1 MKKLLLTGSGGF
13 VGQNLKRVLQDEYTL
28 LTPRSAELD
37 LRDAA
42 AVKDFF
48 ASNDID
54 FIVHCGSTGGARGI
68 QDVDSTIE
76 DNLAMVDNLLS
87 AKRTNTRVILFG
99 SGAMYGKS
107 RSLHKV
113 KEDDVGA
120 FIPEDLYGKSKM
132 MIAQKV
138 KDRADVVCLNIFAC
152 YGYGEKENR
161 FPSYAI
167 NQAIKGEDIVI
178 NKNVVFDYLWI
189 DDLGRIVSRF
199 LEKQPT
205 KNIINVTPTQ
215 SCELREIAE
224 IVKAISGKDISVICG
239 DGLGN
244 EYTGDNARLLQ
255 EFHELTF
262 TPLRKGLEKL
272 YDYKKNG
279 GWDD

>member
-13 VGQNLKRVLQDEYTL
+13 VGQNMKRGLQDEYTL

-37 LRDAA
+37 LRDAK
-42 AVKDFF
+42 AVKEFF
-48 ASNDID
+48 AAHDID
-54 FIVHCGSTGGARGI
+54 FIVHCGSTGGARG
-68 QDVDSTIE
+68 VRDSDTTVE

-87 AKRTNTRVILFG
+87 AKRADARIVLFG

-113 KEDDVGA
+113 REDEIGS

-132 MIAQKV
+132 MIAEKV
-138 KDRADVVCLNIFAC
+138 KDRTDAVCLNIFAC

-161 FPSYAI
+161 FPSYAVA
-167 NQAIKGEDIVI
+167 QALKGEDIVI

-224 IVKAISGKDISVICG
+224 IVKAISGKDISIICE

-244 EYTGDNARLLQ
+244 EYTGDNARLLR
-255 EFHELTF
+255 EFPELTF
-262 TPLRKGLEKL
+262 TLLREGLEKL

>member
-13 VGQNLKRVLQDEYTL
+13 IGQNLKRGLQNDYAL
-28 LTPRSAELD
+28 LAPRSFELD
-37 LRDAA
+37 LCDAA
-42 AVKDFF
+42 AVKDYFS
-48 ASNDID
+48 AHDVD

-68 QDVDSTIE
+68 RDKDTTIE

-87 AKRTNTRVILFG
+87 AKRAEAGMILFG
-99 SGAMYGKS
+99 SGAMYGKT

-113 KEDDVGA
+113 KEDEVGT

-132 MIAQKV
+132 MIAQKIR
-138 KDRADVVCLNIFAC
+138 DRADVVCLNIFAC
-152 YGYGEKENR
+152 YGYGEKASR

-167 NQAIKGEDIVI
+167 AQALKGEDIVI

-189 DDLGRIVSRF
+189 DDLIRIIRRF
-199 LEKQPT
+199 IVNLPK
-205 KNIINVTPTQ
+205 KRLINVTPTH
-215 SCELREIAE
+215 SCELREIAR
-224 IVKAISGKDISVICG
+224 IVRKISGKDIDIVCD

-255 EFHELTF
+255 EFPELTF
-262 TPLRKGLEKL
+262 MSLREGLEKL

-279 GWDD
+279 EDNE

>member
-13 VGQNLKRVLQDEYTL
+13 VGQNLKRGLQDEYTL

-37 LRDAA
+37 LRDAP

-48 ASNDID
+48 AANDID

-68 QDVDSTIE
+68 QDVDTTIE

-87 AKRTNTRVILFG
+87 AKRADARMILFG

-113 KEDDVGA
+113 KEDEIGS

-189 DDLGRIVSRF
+189 DDLIRIVRHF
-199 LEKQPT
+199 IKNQPDQ
-205 KNIINVTPTQ
+205 KIINVTPTNGY
-215 SCELREIAE
+215 ELREIAE
-224 IVKAISGKDISVICG
+224 TVKAVSGKAISIVCD

-244 EYTGDNARLLQ
+244 EYTGDNACLLQ
-255 EFHELTF
+255 EFPELTF
-262 TPLRKGLEKL
+262 TPLREGLKKL
-272 YDYKKNG
+272 YDYKKDG
-279 GWDD
+279 GI

>member
-13 VGQNLKRVLQDEYTL
+13 VGQNLKRGLQDEYTL
-28 LTPRSAELD
+28 LTPRSTELD

-42 AVKDFF
+42 AVENFF
-48 ASNDID
+48 AANDID

-68 QDVDSTIE
+68 QDADTTVE

-113 KEDDVGA
+113 KEDDIGA
-120 FIPEDLYGKSKM
+120 FIPEDLYGKSKV

-138 KDRADVVCLNIFAC
+138 ADRKDVVCLNIFAC
-152 YGYGEKENR
+152 YGYNEKDSR

-167 NQAIKGEDIVI
+167 EQALKGEDIVI
-178 NKNVVFDYLWI
+178 NKNVVFDYLWV

-205 KNIINVTPTQ
+205 KNIINVTPAN

-224 IVKAISGKDISVICG
+224 TVKEISQKNVRIVCG

-244 EYTGDNARLLQ
+244 EYTGDNARLLR
-255 EFHELTF
+255 EFPELTF
-262 TPLRKGLEKL
+262 TPLRAGLEKL

-279 GWDD
+279 RI

>member
-1 MKKLLLTGSGGF
+1 MLMKKLLLTGSGGF
-13 VGQNLKRVLQDEYTL
+13 IGQNLKRGLQDEYTL

-42 AVKDFF
+42 TVKDFF
-48 ASNDID
+48 AANDID

-68 QDVDSTIE
+68 QDVDTTIE

-87 AKRTNTRVILFG
+87 VKRADARMILFG

-113 KEDDVGA
+113 KEDEIGS

-132 MIAQKV
+132 MIAQKI
-138 KDRADVVCLNIFAC
+138 KDRADIVCLNIFAC
-152 YGYGEKENR
+152 YGYGEKESR

-178 NKNVVFDYLWI
+178 NKNVVFDYLWV
-189 DDLGRIVSRF
+189 DDLIRIVRHF
-199 LEKQPT
+199 IENQPHQ
-205 KNIINVTPTQ
+205 NIINVTPTNG
-215 SCELREIAE
+215 CELREIAE
-224 IVKAISGKDISVICG
+224 IVREISRKDIAIVC
-239 DGLGN
+239 DDELGN

-255 EFHELTF
+255 EFPELTF
-262 TPLRKGLEKL
+262 TPLREGLEKL
-272 YDYKKNG
+272 FSFLNG
-279 GWDD
+279 AEK

>member
-13 VGQNLKRVLQDEYTL
+13 VGRNLKRGLQNDYAL
-28 LTPRSAELD
+28 LTPRSFELD
-37 LRDAA
+37 LRDVS
-42 AVKDFF
+42 AVKEFF
-48 ASNDID
+48 AANDVD

-68 QDVDSTIE
+68 QDKDTTIE

-87 AKRTNTRVILFG
+87 AKRADAGMILFG

-113 KEDDVGA
+113 REDEVGT
-120 FIPEDLYGKSKM
+120 FVPEDLYGKSKM

-167 NQAIKGEDIVI
+167 AQAIKGEDIVI

-189 DDLGRIVSRF
+189 DDLIRIIRRF
-199 LEKQPT
+199 ITDPPERRL
-205 KNIINVTPTQ
+205 INVTPTR

-224 IVKAISGKDISVICG
+224 IVREISGKDIKIVYD

-244 EYTGDNARLLQ
+244 EYTGDNARLLR
-255 EFHELTF
+255 EYPELTF
-262 TPLRKGLEKL
+262 TPLREGLEKL
-272 YDYKKNG
+272 FSFLNG
-279 GWDD
+279 AGK

>member
-1 MKKLLLTGSGGF
+1 MKKLLLTGSGGY
-13 VGQNLKRVLQDEYTL
+13 VGQNLKRALQGDYSL

-48 ASNDID
+48 AANNID

-68 QDVDSTIE
+68 QDVDTTIE
-76 DNLAMVDNLLS
+76 DNLAMVDNLLL
-87 AKRTNTRVILFG
+87 AKRTDTRVILFG

-113 KEDDVGA
+113 KEDEIGS

-138 KDRADVVCLNIFAC
+138 EGRKDVVCLNIFAC
-152 YGYGEKENR
+152 YGYGEKANR

-167 NQAIKGEDIVI
+167 AQAIKGEDIVI

-189 DDLGRIVSRF
+189 DDLIRIVRHF
-199 LEKQPT
+199 IKNQPHQ
-205 KNIINVTPTQ
+205 NIINVTPKK

-224 IVKAISGKDISVICG
+224 TVKDISGKDISIVCD

-244 EYTGDNARLLQ
+244 EYTGDNTRLLR
-255 EFHELTF
+255 EFPELTF
-262 TPLRKGLEKL
+262 TPLREGLKKL
-272 YDYKKNG
+272 YNYNG
-279 GWDD
+279 ETK